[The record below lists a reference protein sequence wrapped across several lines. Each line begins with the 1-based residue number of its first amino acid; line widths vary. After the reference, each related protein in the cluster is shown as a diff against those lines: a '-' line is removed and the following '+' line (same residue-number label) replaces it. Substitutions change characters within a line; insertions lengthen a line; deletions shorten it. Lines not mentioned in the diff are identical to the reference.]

1 MMDDL
6 DDTPLH
12 SPTTAQAATEPQ
24 VGPRAPVTPHAWVS
38 PGVSLRKRIL
48 TGVGV
53 ALVAAL
59 FIFIA
64 WYEQTSMLVSTI
76 IGAIFILGFVGYLRV
91 VAPTPFTLRLDDS
104 GVTRADPGAEPVVIG
119 WGGIAKVKEEFFKNG
134 TPISVTLYKRVGA
147 RGLHK
152 AWTVYRDDIPDFDGF
167 ASALAAAMP
176 ESAPWLRETVHE

>member
-1 MMDDL
+1 MMEDL
-6 DDTPLH
+6 DDTPQ
-12 SPTTAQAATEPQ
+12 QAATATGATQQPQ
-24 VGPRAPVTPHAWVS
+24 VGPHAPVTPREWVS
-38 PGVSLRKRIL
+38 PGVSLRKRVL

-64 WYEQTSMLVSTI
+64 LYEQTSMLVSTI

-91 VAPTPFTLRLDDS
+91 VAPKPFTVRLDDG
-104 GVTRADPGAEPVVIG
+104 GVTRVDRGVEPILIG
-119 WGGIAKVKEEFFKNG
+119 WGGIAKVKEELFKNG

-167 ASALAAAMP
+167 ASALAAALP
-176 ESAPWLRETVHE
+176 ERAPWLRETVHE